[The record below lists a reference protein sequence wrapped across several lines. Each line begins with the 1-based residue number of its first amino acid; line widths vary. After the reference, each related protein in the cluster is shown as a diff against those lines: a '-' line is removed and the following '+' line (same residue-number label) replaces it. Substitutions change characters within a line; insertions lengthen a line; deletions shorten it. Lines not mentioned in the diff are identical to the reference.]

1 MNKYVKIS
9 INELK
14 GLITAAHSFY
24 ALQQGGVDNWEWYGA
39 SLQDYAT
46 SAGFKDFD
54 ELIEADTRFLL
65 REYSE
70 PKSTLLCPEC
80 GYPLRCMVSLGSDE
94 TISGFEERL

>member
-1 MNKYVKIS
+1 MVKIDKK
-9 INELK
+9 ELRELLEAYYK
-14 GLITAAHSFY
+14 LQ
-24 ALQQGGVDNWEWYGA
+24 ALECGGVDNWEWYGA